1 MRSLVAGPQAP
12 QYKGCGGNGGLVQLD
27 KLEAPGQGCVLLK
40 VFFVFLPGRGG
51 TGAYFA
57 AGQGRLHEVGG
68 IGTASRGTAS
78 DQKVRFVNEENA

>member
-1 MRSLVAGPQAP
+1 MCCLVAGPESS
-12 QYKGCGGNGGLVQLD
+12 QYKGSCGNGWLVQFD
-27 KLEAPGQGCVLLK
+27 ELEAPGKSRVLLK

-78 DQKVRFVNEENA
+78 DQKVRLVNKEND